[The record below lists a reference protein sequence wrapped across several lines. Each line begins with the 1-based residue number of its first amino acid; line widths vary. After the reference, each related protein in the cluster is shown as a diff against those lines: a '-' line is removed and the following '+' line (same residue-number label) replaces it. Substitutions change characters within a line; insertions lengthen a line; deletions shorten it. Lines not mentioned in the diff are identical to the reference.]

1 VTAAYPGV
9 PLASFVRLTSPD
21 GPFSPSSFT
30 LRGRDPEVAT
40 LYSAASIASVPGGRP
55 PLHATFHH
63 ASTLMPPNTLRSM
76 KSEISMAPTDIDAVH
91 DHRTAYEAREFA
103 ADAEPLNTNPDAVIA
118 GSPGLVRAIL
128 LNDRM
133 HALTVDTTGEVA
145 VWDIVRGVCRGWF
158 AREEVRAAS
167 RCCSTSSSGPRH
179 DNGSVTGGDKERS
192 PREALEAVRER
203 IEGDAVSSPWSSVD
217 TKTGVLTVHINERCF
232 DSEIY
237 ADEAGF
243 DHDRHFSDEL
253 RCKNI
258 LLRVDCH
265 LIRTRTSVNIGRWV
279 LRNLFLGFIREEQRI
294 RRKRDTHGSETGHS
308 AMQRTAAP
316 PSLEL
321 NGNSSSS
328 TLRRSFESSTRPP
341 RVLVSSAVIISTTC
355 LPAILPSLPS
365 LTRPSPLL
373 TPMIPLVPPKSP
385 PPLSII
391 PQLPPN
397 DTTPGPRPIR
407 TQGLDPV
414 TSLPSAS
421 RDLDYFS
428 PHPHTRRPSTGST
441 ALSDAGDFS
450 AWSGPPNILATP
462 TPSTPTSGSGFM
474 GRLKSLGKG
483 TVRKTTSDILPGSP
497 ISSPSGNLADT
508 PIAPEVN
515 LVNMKICVSL
525 TITFSRHLQTSLKN
539 RLYRRS
545 SQTPSHLPRP
555 AMLPL

>member
-1 VTAAYPGV
+1 
-9 PLASFVRLTSPD
+9 
-21 GPFSPSSFT
+21 
-30 LRGRDPEVAT
+30 
-40 LYSAASIASVPGGRP
+40 
-55 PLHATFHH
+55 
-63 ASTLMPPNTLRSM
+63 
-76 KSEISMAPTDIDAVH
+76 MAPTDIDAVH
-91 DHRTAYEAREFA
+91 DPRTAYEAREFA
-103 ADAEPLNTNPDAVIA
+103 ADAEPLNANPDAVIA

-145 VWDIVRGVCRGWF
+145 VWDIVRGICRGQF
-158 AREEVRAAS
+158 ARDEVRAAS
-167 RCCSTSSSGPRH
+167 RSGSTSSSGRRH

-243 DHDRHFSDEL
+243 DHDRHFGDEL
-253 RCKNI
+253 RCKYI
-258 LLRVDCH
+258 LLCVNSH
-265 LIRTRTSVNIGRWV
+265 LIQPYASVNIGRWV

-294 RRKRDTHGSETGHS
+294 RRKRDGSETGNS
-308 AMQRTAAP
+308 AMQRTVA
-316 PSLEL
+316 PSLEP

-328 TLRRSFESSTRPP
+328 TLRHSFESSTRPS
-341 RVLVSSAVIISTTC
+341 RVLVSSAVVTSTTC
-355 LPAILPSLPS
+355 LPAVLPSLPS

-373 TPMIPLVPPKSP
+373 TPMIPLAALKSP

-397 DTTPGPRPIR
+397 DTTSVPRPIR

-414 TSLPSAS
+414 TPLPSAS

-428 PHPHTRRPSTGST
+428 PHPHARRPSTGST
-441 ALSDAGDFS
+441 ALSDTGDFS
-450 AWSGPPNILATP
+450 AWSGPPSVLATP
-462 TPSTPTSGSGFM
+462 TSGTPTGSSGFM

-483 TVRKTTSDILPGSP
+483 TARKMTIDALPGSP
-497 ISSPSGNLADT
+497 ISSPAGNLADMPT
-508 PIAPEVN
+508 APEVI
-515 LVNMKICVSL
+515 LVNTKICVCL
-525 TITFSRHLQTSLKN
+525 TVALSRHLQTPLKN
-539 RLYRRS
+539 PLYKHS
-545 SQTPSHLPRP
+545 SHTLFHLPHP
-555 AMLPL
+555 TMLPL